1 MVSENSKT
9 LHHEQTKQGSGKI
22 NYYRFSNLYNDRN
35 NYIGHNLGNTM
46 KVKDTI
52 NGFLR
57 WYYERCN
64 AERAITEKEYKNILL
79 KHYTN

>member
-1 MVSENSKT
+1 
-9 LHHEQTKQGSGKI
+9 
-22 NYYRFSNLYNDRN
+22 
-35 NYIGHNLGNTM
+35 M

-64 AERAITEKEYKNILL
+64 AERAITEQEYKNILL
-79 KHYTN
+79 KHYTIN